1 MSDKAAYLALGLV
14 IGGASGFLVA
24 LLLKNLLG
32 TLSLPI
38 KQYGVKYTY
47 DDKGNLT
54 GVIPVPLPSS
64 V

>member
-32 TLSLPI
+32 TLSLP